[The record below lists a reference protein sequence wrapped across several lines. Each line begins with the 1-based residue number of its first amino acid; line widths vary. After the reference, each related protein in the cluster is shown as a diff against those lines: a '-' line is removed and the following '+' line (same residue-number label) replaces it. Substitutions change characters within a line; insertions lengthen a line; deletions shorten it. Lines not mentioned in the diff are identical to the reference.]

1 MPTNVVEINDN
12 NLIDNCISIL
22 KQDGVLAVPTDTIY
36 GLATLVNSE
45 KGVRKIYEIKGRS
58 FTKPLA

>member
-22 KQDGVLAVPTDTIY
+22 KHDGVLAVPTDTIY